1 MRAFK
6 LGSVEESFHPKGL
19 EICRLMYDG
28 WVKPDGSWDVF
39 ESARAPAGMAQRYFE
54 LAKRGRHIR
63 EGGNGYA
70 HPTEFDYYRGTD

>member
-19 EICRLMYDG
+19 EICLLMYDG

-39 ESARAPAGMAQRYFE
+39 ESARAW
-54 LAKRGRHIR
+54 
-63 EGGNGYA
+63 NG
-70 HPTEFDYYRGTD
+70 PEVLRTG